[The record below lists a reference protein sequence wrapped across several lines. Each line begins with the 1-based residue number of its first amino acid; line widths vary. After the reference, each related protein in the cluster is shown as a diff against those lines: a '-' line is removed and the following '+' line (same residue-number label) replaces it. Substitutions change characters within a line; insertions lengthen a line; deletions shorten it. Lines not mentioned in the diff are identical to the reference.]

1 MNRLLIIAL
10 TLLLSICVSSLSLAA
25 PVAPAASETT
35 ELKWYG
41 QSAFRVTTPG
51 GKVLLIDPWITN
63 PVNPNG
69 KKDLETLG
77 KVDLILLTHGH
88 GDHIGNSVEI
98 AKKSGARLV
107 ATFDLMK
114 AMVSYA
120 GFPEQQADRTTA
132 GSFGGEITLLD
143 GEVTVRFISAVHGG
157 SMDTDKGPVYAG
169 HSGGFLITIKN
180 GPRIYHTG
188 DTDLFSDMSL
198 LAGSVDLMVVCI
210 GDKFTMGPRLAAQ
223 SVKRIRP
230 KMAIPMH
237 FGTFPA
243 LTGTPE
249 QFKAELDR
257 LELGNVMRQM
267 KIGEILVWK

>member
-1 MNRLLIIAL
+1 MRMIFAIVA
-10 TLLLSICVSSLSLAA
+10 LLSVSLSSLSFAA
-25 PVAPAASETT
+25 PVSAATPGVT

-41 QSAFRVTTPG
+41 QSAFRIITPG
-51 GKVLLIDPWITN
+51 GKILLIDPWITN
-63 PVNPNG
+63 PANPNG
-69 KKDLETLG
+69 KMDLENLG

-98 AKKSGARLV
+98 AKKSGAGLV

-120 GFPEQQADRTTA
+120 GFPEKQADRAMA
-132 GSFGGEITLLD
+132 GSFGGEITLLN
-143 GEVTVRFISAVHGG
+143 GEVTVRFTPAVHGG

-169 HSGGFLITIKN
+169 HPGGFLISIKN

-198 LAGSVDLMVVCI
+198 LAGSVDLMMVCI

-223 SVKRIRP
+223 SVKLVRP
-230 KMAIPMH
+230 KMVIPMH

-249 QFKAELDR
+249 QFRVELDK
-257 LELGNVMRQM
+257 LDLGNVMRQM
-267 KIGEILVWK
+267 KVGETLVWK